1 LSEGRRWTA
10 AALCAAR
17 ALAPVLPAALVTLA
31 AMLVATERTAAQPLP
46 APAGPLVRAVAGSAV
61 ADEVVT
67 AGGGSS
73 TAQNPVVQF
82 TTPGPHTVTLTVCNT
97 AGCST
102 ISQQVNVLNPM
113 PAVGSAAA
121 VPAQVYVGQPI
132 HLSGQASGQP
142 PLTYSWQILQVSAQG
157 GSTPVQALSGQALT
171 WSTPGLPAG
180 NYSVQLTV
188 SNASGSATVSVP
200 VTLLAVVP
208 NHFYT
213 VTPCRLLDTRTTLTP
228 LLAGAAARLIPV
240 AGVCGIP
247 LGARAVAIN
256 LTAVSATA
264 AGAISV
270 YPADYP
276 SGFNNT
282 IDFNTGGVRAC
293 GAVLPLSSDGLGEL
307 AATAVLTSGQVQ
319 LVIDVSGY
327 FGP

>member
-10 AALCAAR
+10 AALRAAR

-31 AMLVATERTAAQPLP
+31 AMLAAAGRTAARPLP
-46 APAGPLVRAVAGSAV
+46 APLGPLVRSVAGSAV

-82 TTPGPHTVTLTVCNT
+82 TTPGPHTVTLTVCNA

-132 HLSGQASGQP
+132 YLMGQASGQP
-142 PLTYSWQILQVSAQG
+142 PLTYSWQILQLSAQ
-157 GSTPVQALSGQALT
+157 GSTPVQTLGGQTLT
-171 WSTPGLPAG
+171 WSTAGLPAG
-180 NYSVQLTV
+180 SYAVQLTV
-188 SNASGSATVSVP
+188 GNASGNATVSVP
-200 VTLLAVVP
+200 VTVLAVVP

-213 VTPCRLLDTRTTLTP
+213 VTPCRLLDTRITLSP
-228 LLAGAAARLIPV
+228 LLAGAAARPIPV
-240 AGVCGIP
+240 AGVCGVP
-247 LGARAVAIN
+247 FGARSVAVN
-256 LTAVSATA
+256 LTAVSATT
-264 AGAISV
+264 AGAISI